1 MDSTKPT
8 PDGPATPGF
17 GIARDLRQLKT
28 HSAASVAELREFL
41 AQMRGRRPQEVLGLV
56 AGSHLMRSVAV
67 ATVGAVLILAVGS
80 VVPWWLNR
88 LSADSASA
96 AKPGHRP
103 PRPPRRRRRPR
114 QPEPRPA
121 EPPAPA
127 PAADATPSP
136 ADAEKAIKV
145 MGLGDTKVADPK
157 NESVG
162 EKSRQPPGQDGVAL
176 AYARS
181 SPLPDVVQNGGQRNR
196 NIEIAADTAC
206 QKPRADAPCSELRS
220 EPSPA
225 ARPWVVAAGDGRVH
239 RLLGGGDCGG
249 RRAGLERRALLARGL
264 RPGRAVLHRL
274 GLGRSGRSNASPSGA
289 TRAASGRAARRAA
302 SGTPWIRRP
311 GTTDGTTGS

>member
-8 PDGPATPGF
+8 PDEPAAPGF
-17 GIARDLRQLKT
+17 GVARDLRQLKT

-96 AKPGHRP
+96 AKPGSP
-103 PRPPRRRRRPR
+103 PAAAAAAPPESK

-127 PAADATPSP
+127 PADDVTPSP

-145 MGLGDTKVADPK
+145 MGLDDTKAADPK
-157 NESVG
+157 KN
-162 EKSRQPPGQDGVAL
+162 
-176 AYARS
+176 
-181 SPLPDVVQNGGQRNR
+181 PLENSLDNLLDK
-196 NIEIAADTAC
+196 IE
-206 QKPRADAPCSELRS
+206 
-220 EPSPA
+220 
-225 ARPWVVAAGDGRVH
+225 
-239 RLLGGGDCGG
+239 
-249 RRAGLERRALLARGL
+249 
-264 RPGRAVLHRL
+264 
-274 GLGRSGRSNASPSGA
+274 
-289 TRAASGRAARRAA
+289 
-302 SGTPWIRRP
+302 
-311 GTTDGTTGS
+311 